1 MPQIRKLDVGKNS
14 VVIGNVR
21 GSVGDNSVVIGATDS
36 RGNTIINTPMIVGS
50 GAQGGPTDIVIGADA
65 GCRPQGDFSQLLI
78 ELGKAVELTNDKNLV
93 STYNDMVAE
102 CEGDNGSPDKE
113 KLLSFLGCFQAA
125 ASLGGVTGLITQL
138 IQYVG

>member
-1 MPQIRKLDVGKNS
+1 
-14 VVIGNVR
+14 VVIGNVQ

-50 GAQGGPTDIVIGADA
+50 GAQGGPTDIVIGANA
-65 GCRPQGDFSQLLI
+65 GCRPQDDFAQLI
-78 ELGKAVELTNDKNLV
+78 IGLGKAVEVTNDENLI

-102 CEGDNGSPDKE
+102 CEGDNGSPNKE
-113 KLLSFLGCFQAA
+113 KLLSFLGCFKAA
-125 ASLGGVTGLITQL
+125 SSLGGVTGLIAQL